1 MLQSIPTGRTITGTL
16 PGSLPS
22 PLPGTL
28 PSALP
33 GTMPV
38 TAAPPAARR
47 ELSLLEGL
55 RAVPPRVARAHQV
68 IPLRYEGERLI
79 VGARDPRRP
88 RTLDTLRR
96 LGHAHVALE
105 PVSAERYQ
113 EVLDTWY
120 GPTGDVAELVAAL
133 PPSPPAGPSL
143 GPGEPMEATPAP
155 RFLELTLRAAIAENA
170 SDVHLEPDPLSPRV
184 RFRVDGLLAE
194 RVAPPSWLAGRV
206 IGRVKAMA
214 GLALGECL
222 FPQDGA
228 FDFPTAAG
236 PVAIRVSIL
245 PTARGEC
252 AVLRLLT
259 VADEIPSL
267 ADLGV
272 PEAMAGKLVA
282 AASAP
287 EGLIV
292 FAGPTGSGKTTTL
305 HALLRSVDAAR
316 RNVVSIEDPV
326 EICSRR
332 LRQVPVRR
340 DLGLDFAGA
349 LRFVLRQD
357 PDVILVGETRDAETA
372 QLVVQAAL
380 AGHLVLTTVHAAS
393 ALQAFDRFVQLGA
406 DRTLLAQVTR
416 LAVSQRLLRRVCPY
430 CAGEG
435 CFACEGTGLKGRTG
449 LYEAVTMNAPLASL
463 VRRGAEPGELRQA
476 ARDNG
481 FRPLLDSARELVRR
495 GVTTLAETARV
506 LDVEGPW
513 ELDGG
518 APR

>member
-1 MLQSIPTGRTITGTL
+1 MLQAVPTRTI
-16 PGSLPS
+16 
-22 PLPGTL
+22 PGT
-28 PSALP
+28 A
-33 GTMPV
+33 
-38 TAAPPAARR
+38 AAPPTRR

-55 RAVPPRVARAHQV
+55 RAVPPRVARSHQV

-88 RTLDTLRR
+88 ATLDTLRR
-96 LGHAHVALE
+96 LGNAHVALE
-105 PVSAERYQ
+105 PVSAERYR
-113 EVLDTWY
+113 EVLEKWY
-120 GPTGDVAELVAAL
+120 GPTGDVAELVAGL
-133 PPSPPAGPSL
+133 PPAPPSDASFGT
-143 GPGEPMEATPAP
+143 GEPVEATPAP
-155 RFLELTLRAAIAENA
+155 RFLELTLKAALAEGA
-170 SDVHLEPDPLSPRV
+170 SDVHIEPDPRSPRV
-184 RFRVDGLLAE
+184 RFRVDGILAE
-194 RVAPPSWLAGRV
+194 RVGPPAWLAGRV
-206 IGRVKAMA
+206 IGRIKALA

-222 FPQDGA
+222 FPQDGV
-228 FDFPTAAG
+228 FDFPTPAG
-236 PVAIRVSIL
+236 PVPIRVSIL

-259 VADEIPSL
+259 VEDALPSL
-267 ADLGV
+267 ADLGI
-272 PEAMAGKLVA
+272 PEDVNRRLVA

-305 HALLRSVDAAR
+305 HALLHTVDADR

-326 EICSRR
+326 EIRSRR

-349 LRFVLRQD
+349 LRSVLRQD
-357 PDVILVGETRDAETA
+357 PDVILVGETRDQETA

-393 ALQAFDRFVQLGA
+393 ALEAFDRFTQLGA
-406 DRTLLAQVTR
+406 DRSLLAQVTR
-416 LAVSQRLLRRVCPY
+416 LTVSQRLLRRVCPY

-449 LYEAVTMNAPLASL
+449 LYEAVAMNASLASL
-463 VRRGAEPGELRQA
+463 VRQGAEPGELRQA

-481 FRPLLDSARELVRR
+481 FRPLLDSARDLVRR
-495 GVTTLAETARV
+495 GVTTPAETARV
-506 LDVEGPW
+506 LDVDGLW

-518 APR
+518 AAR